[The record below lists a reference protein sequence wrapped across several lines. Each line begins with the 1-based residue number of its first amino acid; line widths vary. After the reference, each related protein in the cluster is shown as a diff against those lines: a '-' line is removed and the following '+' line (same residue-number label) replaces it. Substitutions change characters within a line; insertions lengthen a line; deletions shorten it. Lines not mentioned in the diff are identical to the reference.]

1 MLTSRKAG
9 LGIGIESGRSL
20 GRELAFTHGITSD
33 EAGESDCRT
42 ILFTAVSTP
51 NYYDV

>member
-20 GRELAFTHGITSD
+20 GRELAFTHDITSD